1 MKIWQC
7 NRKHLITLAACAG
20 GVAGALFFA
29 AKIGS
34 ENRMTALSLSYPTDP
49 GEVSV
54 EQIASLLKESKFK
67 PASHPTWPVDEPDLP
82 REQLEPP
89 DANALGFG
97 TSKFLIDSRWATI
110 RYLGDQPAGA
120 GLTDGLLNQA
130 QMAALGRANDTVPVV
145 TITQTINDMMDH
157 YFEPLMK
164 TLPRGPDILRRIK
177 VQGAYFSPE
186 YSAIH
191 SSQQERDNAYV
202 VGLQSLYVYPNSC
215 FDRTEELKCNPTG
228 YSAGH
233 DPSII
238 SHELGHVI
246 FNHLRDGQ
254 SLEGWQWFA
263 VNEGYADYFSAAYSG
278 NPVLGRIWRVARN
291 SGQKYLRRLLDHP
304 SINDPELADEG
315 HTFSLVWSSALWNL
329 RDKIQIQHAANPDD
343 FDRVVLMSINF
354 LGESTKTRLG
364 DAAAAILKAA
374 DVLGHGRWK
383 DTLRQEFAAA
393 EINLSRGDKINPAQ
407 GLAIQKSDQLSG
419 CGVLAKAR
427 PSTTERTAAW
437 LLIVTPALAL
447 GLMGV
452 LRQPH
457 LRKRKRPN
465 LTSWLLAAFLP
476 FLQGCL
482 LFAPSQQTNTSQK
495 NKLITYNCNLK
506 PLSVT
511 TPVAQ
516 PQRMLSF
523 IFTNTAPTPSSVS
536 AEQIFVG
543 DERFE
548 NAESSL
554 LLIVDREK
562 MRIDQIRRRNGTL
575 FQLNLNQKYLSAEEA
590 IAVQNAR
597 LSSIIIEGASRAIL
611 NQRKAQATGTE
622 QTKLSAI
629 TFDYTGLNLSA
640 TSDQHLIGPNGFA
653 PLAKEVFI
661 DDALLCQLETVNQ

>member
-1 MKIWQC
+1 M
-7 NRKHLITLAACAG
+7 LATPAVL
-20 GVAGALFFA
+20 VAGAMFFIS
-29 AKIGS
+29 KMNS
-34 ENRMTALSLSYPTDP
+34 ENQMTALSLTYPSDQIELS
-49 GEVSV
+49 GEKISN
-54 EQIASLLKESKFK
+54 LLRESRFT
-67 PASHPTWPVDEPDLP
+67 PTSDATWPVDEPVLP

-97 TSKFLIDSRWATI
+97 GSKFLIDSRWATI
-110 RYLGDQPAGA
+110 RYLGDNPAGA
-120 GLTDGLLNQA
+120 GLTDRQLNQA
-130 QMAALGRANDTVPVV
+130 QVAALGRANDTVPVV
-145 TITQTINDMMDH
+145 TITQTINDMMDD
-157 YFEPLMK
+157 YFEPLIK
-164 TLPRGPDILRRIK
+164 TLPRGPDILKRIK

-186 YSAIH
+186 YSALQPN
-191 SSQQERDNAYV
+191 QQERDNAYV

-291 SGQKYLRRLLDHP
+291 SGQNYLRRLLDDP
-304 SINDPELADEG
+304 TINDPELADEG

-329 RDKIQIQHAANPDD
+329 REKIKTQHAANPDE

-364 DAAAAILKAA
+364 DAATAVLKAA
-374 DVLGHGRWK
+374 DVLGHSGWK
-383 DTLRQEFAAA
+383 DTLRREFATA
-393 EINLSRGDKINPAQ
+393 EINLSRGEKINPAQ
-407 GLAIQKSDQLSG
+407 GLAIQKSSRQPG
-419 CGVLAKAR
+419 CGVLATSR
-427 PSTTERTAAW
+427 SSTTRHKTAWFSIAVPVAAIG
-437 LLIVTPALAL
+437 LLGTRRRDNSKKKK
-447 GLMGV
+447 
-452 LRQPH
+452 RQFQLICLLFTCLP
-457 LRKRKRPN
+457 
-465 LTSWLLAAFLP
+465 LT
-476 FLQGCL
+476 QGCL
-482 LFAPSQQTNTSQK
+482 FFTPSQETVTSQK
-495 NKLITYNCNLK
+495 NKLVTYNCNLK
-506 PLSVT
+506 PLSAS
-511 TPVAQ
+511 TPVGQ
-516 PQRMLSF
+516 PQRILSF
-523 IFTNTAPTPSSVS
+523 IFTNRESASSQVS

-554 LLIVDREK
+554 LLLVDREK
-562 MRIDQIRRRNGTL
+562 MRIDQIRRRDGTL
-575 FQLNLNQKYLSAEEA
+575 FQLNLNQKYLSAEEV

-611 NQRKAQATGTE
+611 NQRNN
-622 QTKLSAI
+622 QTTKTSQTMLSAV

-640 TSDQHLIGPNGFA
+640 VSDEQLIGPNAFA

-661 DDALLCQLETVNQ
+661 EDTLLCKLETVNQ